1 MSWGPQWPGVPV
13 LVFSRTGVGGF
24 HYNLQCSLFLFV
36 GLLPSQDGDIEEG
49 LLLFFSPLPSGFPK
63 EA

>member
-24 HYNLQCSLFLFV
+24 HYNLQRSLFLFV
-36 GLLPSQDGDIEEG
+36 GLLPCQDGDIEEG
-49 LLLFFSPLPSGFPK
+49 LLLFFSP
-63 EA
+63 